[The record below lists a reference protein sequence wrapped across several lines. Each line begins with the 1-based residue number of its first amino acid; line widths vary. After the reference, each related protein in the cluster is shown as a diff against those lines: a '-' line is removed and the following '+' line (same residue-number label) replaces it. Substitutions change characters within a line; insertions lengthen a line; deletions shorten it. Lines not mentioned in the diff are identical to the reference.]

1 VLEYYSWSFLY
12 TRSTIMTHETRDKP
26 KSSSF
31 DNLSRGNYG
40 ALANHGL
47 NIEESATIDPH
58 LYPSLESIR
67 SSQV

>member
-1 VLEYYSWSFLY
+1 
-12 TRSTIMTHETRDKP
+12 MTHETRDKP